1 MERVRIFHLR
11 SLLVSSKVHFLI
23 WQSMVKSLQ
32 RKRRLGFYWIRSIV
46 LHWQLVYRWSELKK
60 IWPLILRLLLTSSP
74 LLLMLMRGAYMT
86 LDVFLLRPA
95 LTTPGLMEIGITKV
109 VDAIRMI
116 GDLITKI
123 TKEEEL
129 DREAVVV
136 AVAEVMEVLE
146 EVAVAVA
153 VVAVE
158 AVEHQEEVLLI
169 PSILT
174 GSTLKLKLTLSQMLI
189 GQLSGLLG
197 MLVGQLLLLSHARWL
212 LYKFNPNRGPTF
224 RFQLRSQFKCHLLS
238 RYHPQFQCKSY
249 HLLLPHK
256 LNPSKHQL
264 KELEV

>member
-1 MERVRIFHLR
+1 M
-11 SLLVSSKVHFLI
+11 I

-32 RKRRLGFYWIRSIV
+32 RKRRSEFYWIRSIV

-60 IWPLILRLLLTSSP
+60 TWPLILRLLLTSSP
-74 LLLMLMRGAYMT
+74 LLLMLMKGAYMT
-86 LDVFLLRPA
+86 LDVFLLRPV
-95 LTTPGLMEIGITKV
+95 LTTPGLMETGMPK

-123 TKEEEL
+123 TKEEEAEL
-129 DREAVVV
+129 EAVVV
-136 AVAEVMEVLE
+136 VVVEVMEVME
-146 EVAVAVA
+146 EVAVDVA

-158 AVEHQEEVLLI
+158 AVGHQVEVLLI
-169 PSILT
+169 PSIHT
-174 GSTLKLKLTLSQMLI
+174 GSTLLQKLLLSQMLI

-197 MLVGQLLLLSHARWL
+197 MLVGQPLLPSPARWL
-212 LYKFNPNRGPTF
+212 LCKFNPNRGPTF
-224 RFQLRSQFKCHLLS
+224 RFQLRSQFKCHQLS